1 MQLIKTTVLALLLT
15 TVAFCQADQKAA
27 SSTEQ
32 KQVNA
37 SENAETYRLD
47 VTIRE
52 TQEGKLV
59 SSRNYSAL
67 LRELRYGS
75 PRTIRIGSRLP
86 VGASGTNQGV
96 TYLDVGTNLTMRLW
110 EMDGKLILSMTV
122 EVSSIAPPSDA
133 TSGVKLAE
141 YPILRQFRTDQ
152 EAAIPFGKPTLLNS
166 VDDPNSNHKFQIEV
180 TATKEKI

>member
-1 MQLIKTTVLALLLT
+1 MHVVKTAVLALLLT
-15 TVAFCQADQKAA
+15 TVAFCQTDQKPAT
-27 SSTEQ
+27 STEQ
-32 KQVNA
+32 KQTNTN
-37 SENAETYRLD
+37 ENADTYRLD

-67 LRELRYGS
+67 VRGFRGG

-86 VGASGTNQGV
+86 VGTSGTSQGV
-96 TYLDVGTNLTMRLW
+96 NYIDVGTNLTIRMW
-110 EMDGKLILSMTV
+110 EMEGKVILSMTV
-122 EVSSIAPPSDA
+122 EVSSIAPPDA

-152 EAAIPFGKPTLLNS
+152 EAAIPLGKPTLLNS
-166 VDDPNSNHKFQIEV
+166 VDDPNSNHRFQVEV
-180 TATKEKI
+180 TATKEKAE